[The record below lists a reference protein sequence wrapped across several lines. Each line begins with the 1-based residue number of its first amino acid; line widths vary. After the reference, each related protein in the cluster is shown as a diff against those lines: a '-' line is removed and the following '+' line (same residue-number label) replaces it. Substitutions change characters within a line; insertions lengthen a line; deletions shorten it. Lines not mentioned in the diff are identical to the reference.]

1 MNRAQHLWL
10 ISRVGFSIS
19 WFFVIWQLSLQSRIL
34 FWLPLFSVTVEGKT
48 MPVGA
53 ILIVPLLTGVTALAG
68 WLLTPAPRP
77 WRWGKPST
85 TAMVAALGL
94 LALARSW
101 PIHRMGVFITS
112 VLCIL
117 LFWSTYI
124 YTLQNWPV
132 LWVATAF
139 AVLAVLNGAVA
150 LLQFARQN
158 AVGLQVLGE
167 VTPLDPRIPGVSVI
181 EVSGQRWLRAYG
193 LLPHPNVLG
202 GLMGLS
208 LLICLGTWLQNPHRR
223 RWFLG
228 AAIMASVGLFLSFSR
243 SAWLGTGLGLLYWA
257 VVTRIWQRIPWHET
271 RLRWTLVGALLIL
284 ALIGA
289 TSSELVGARLWRLD
303 SPLEANSI
311 QERLRDIGQAWMLI
325 RNQPLT
331 GVGTGYYVDALWAWA
346 NATGQQFPAFQKV
359 HNVPLLLAAEMGM
372 IAPALWF
379 GLVLGPP
386 FAVAREARK
395 SPPNPLRAA
404 WSAALLLWCTVG
416 LLDYYPYILTSR
428 SAAILGA
435 LCATWSGDEKMG

>member
-1 MNRAQHLWL
+1 MNLAQRLWL
-10 ISRVGFSIS
+10 ISRIGFLLS
-19 WFFVIWQLSLQSRIL
+19 WLLVSWQLSLQSEI
-34 FWLPLFSVTVEGKT
+34 FFFLPLFSLTIEGQT
-48 MPVGA
+48 FQVGA
-53 ILIVPLLTGVTALAG
+53 ILILPLLTGVTALAG
-68 WLLTPAPRP
+68 WLLMPAPRP
-77 WRWGKPST
+77 WRWGKPPI

-101 PIHRMGVFITS
+101 PVHRLGVWITS

-124 YTLQNWPV
+124 YTLQNWPA

-139 AVLAVLNGAVA
+139 AVLAVLHGPVA

-208 LLICLGTWLQNPHRR
+208 LLISLGICLQNPHHR

-228 AAIMASVGLFLSFSR
+228 AAIMASVGLLLSFSR
-243 SAWLGTGLGLLYWA
+243 SAWLGTGLGLLYLA
-257 VVTRIWQRIPWHET
+257 VMTRIWQRIPWHET
-271 RLRWTLVGALLIL
+271 GLRWALVGALLIL

-289 TSSELVGARLWRLD
+289 TLGELVGARWWRLD
-303 SPLEANSI
+303 SLLEVNSI

-346 NATGQQFPAFQKV
+346 NATGQPFPAFQKV

-372 IAPALWF
+372 MAPALWF

-404 WSAALLLWCTVG
+404 WSAALLLWGTVG
-416 LLDYYPYILTSR
+416 LLDCYPYILTFR

-435 LCATWSGDEKMG
+435 LYATWSGDEKMG